1 MLGKRD
7 SLDIKFCAKF
17 KKYFLKMEQFFVAL
31 NTISF
36 LSFKQMLDAVT
47 ALDNKAINFK
57 VFESSMVYLFFA

>member
-1 MLGKRD
+1 
-7 SLDIKFCAKF
+7 
-17 KKYFLKMEQFFVAL
+17 MEQFFVAL

-47 ALDNKAINFK
+47 ASHDKAIDFK